1 MRTSKTVAYLCQ
13 LEGLIKTSRVNTP
26 QDVSIRT
33 FNSDG
38 TAQTEGGDSIS
49 VILEGPD
56 GTSKECEV
64 EDSNDGL
71 YTANFTPESAGYYN
85 LHIKIFGKPI
95 KDSPFQLTVLE
106 DEVEGRGGFAVLEE
120 YPVAMV
126 GHQHEIPVNLSQD
139 ASREDEAKLHQ
150 LKAEVTTQTGDH
162 VPCKVRGPQNGRFTI
177 SYTPTMEGPTSL
189 ELFVNDTP
197 LPNSPYTIIVSS
209 VSPRATTVSYD
220 KPIRNQNWPITI
232 TPFDYRQSRVSV
244 PEDAIETKVV
254 DLEDQS
260 ESSLAPSR
268 LESGA
273 YVVHFVPKHIRY
285 KLNVLLNNV
294 QVIEEVVEVR
304 DYQEFKI
311 SGRAHNFP
319 TGIATGS
326 RHIAYVS
333 DTTDGKIHAL
343 STNGSMEY
351 DIHLEA
357 HQTSQIAVDD
367 QGRLVLL
374 FPQSK
379 MVHFLDQQ
387 GNELT
392 QWRCHKRNSRP
403 VTMTSTKEGR
413 VVVADSKGPS
423 IFIYRPDGTMITK
436 QTLPLDS
443 IVDGI
448 NNICV
453 DGKNR
458 IVVAHHKSPSIH
470 LYDSEG
476 RPLFNFESG
485 ATSFQLAVTA
495 TVENPGENLLLV
507 SQLGQIRVFNI
518 RDNEHNPIAQIPIAN
533 GHIYTNLAS
542 THDGCC
548 LCLDV
553 GQNKIV
559 KYGYCIA

>member
-1 MRTSKTVAYLCQ
+1 M
-13 LEGLIKTSRVNTP
+13 NTP
-26 QDVSIRT
+26 HDVTIRA

-38 TAQTEGGDSIS
+38 IQTEGGDSVG
-49 VILEGPD
+49 VILQAPD
-56 GTSKECEV
+56 KTSKECKV
-64 EDSNDGL
+64 EDCNDGL
-71 YTANFTPESAGYYN
+71 YTANIAPESAGDYN
-85 LHIKIFGKPI
+85 LHIKVFGKPI
-95 KDSPFQLTVLE
+95 KNSPFQLTVLADEEE
-106 DEVEGRGGFAVLEE
+106 DRGGFAVVED
-120 YPVAMV
+120 YSVAMV
-126 GHQHEIPVNLSQD
+126 GHQHEISVNLSQD
-139 ASREDEAKLHQ
+139 ASRQDEAKLHQ
-150 LKAEVTTQTGDH
+150 LKAKVTTQTGDH
-162 VPCKVRGPQNGRFTI
+162 LPCKVRGPQNGRFTVY
-177 SYTPTMEGPTSL
+177 YTPTMEGPTSL

-197 LPNSPYTIIVSS
+197 LPNSPYTIFVSS
-209 VSPRATTVSYD
+209 VSPKATNVSFE
-220 KPIRNQNWPITI
+220 KPIRNQQWPITI
-232 TPFDYRQSRVSV
+232 TPFDYRQIRVSV
-244 PEDAIETKVV
+244 PEDAIEAKVV

-260 ESSLAPSR
+260 ETPLVPSR

-273 YVVHFVPKHIRY
+273 YVVYFVPKHIRY
-285 KLNVLLNNV
+285 KLNVLLYNF

-311 SGRAHNFP
+311 SERAHNFP

-326 RHIAYVS
+326 SHLAYVS

-343 STNGSMEY
+343 SQNGSMEY

-379 MVHFLDQQ
+379 MIHFLDQQ

-423 IFIYRPDGTMITK
+423 MFIYRPDGTMIAK
-436 QTLPLDS
+436 HTLPQDS

-476 RPLFNFESG
+476 RPLFDFESG
-485 ATSFQLAVTA
+485 ATSFQLAATA

-518 RDNEHNPIAQIPIAN
+518 RDNEHSPIAEIPIAN
-533 GHIYTNLAS
+533 GHIYTNLAC

-548 LCLDV
+548 LSLDV

-559 KYGYCIA
+559 KYGYCMA